1 MTEQERKQFINE
13 YCRNVGDIKIRCDD
27 CKFVEDC
34 VDYGWDGCR
43 KFTPKPSKPMTEQEW
58 LQTADTE
65 QLAEA
70 LLNIMANNEFTLY
83 LLHTEKKSVQ
93 EMKDAVVEWLKQP
106 HNSPK

>member
-1 MTEQERKQFINE
+1 MTCKRSEQCDNADICQFAKSTE
-13 YCRNVGDIKIRCDD
+13 YNLLGGSC
-27 CKFVEDC
+27 
-34 VDYGWDGCR
+34 
-43 KFTPKPSKPMTEQEW
+43 FTPKDP
-58 LQTADTE
+58 QTNEEFLRSTTTE

-106 HNSPK
+106 HTKEE